1 MKNRYGDADIEIGC
15 SFHGEIG
22 MFRQLPKPEEISDY
36 EPYLNLN
43 YKKDEIYVNE
53 DKNENEEN
61 IFKF

>member
-53 DKNENEEN
+53 DKNENNE
-61 IFKF
+61 IMFKF